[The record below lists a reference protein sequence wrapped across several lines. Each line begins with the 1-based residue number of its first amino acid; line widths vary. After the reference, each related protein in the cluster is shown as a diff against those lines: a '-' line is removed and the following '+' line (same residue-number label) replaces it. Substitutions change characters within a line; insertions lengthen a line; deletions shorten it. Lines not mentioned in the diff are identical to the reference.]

1 MSNQMNNTEL
11 QSILPDING
20 LLHKMMD
27 SKDFNDY
34 ENKLDTV
41 TRKAINELE
50 RIIDDQT
57 LALDPEQLVNAVK
70 VLAKSKSDI
79 IESKRKL
86 LDTCIKGEVMIKA
99 LDNNKDKGGKG
110 SSVLLDYLEKNNLN
124 TTLDT
129 TGTSPG
135 AATSIFQSIE
145 QDNEKE

>member
-1 MSNQMNNTEL
+1 MATQMTNTEL
-11 QSILPDING
+11 ESMLPDIKEV
-20 LLHKMMD
+20 LHKMMD
-27 SKDFNDY
+27 SKDFSNY
-34 ENKLDTV
+34 EDTLDTV
-41 TRKAINELE
+41 TKKAISELE

-70 VLAKSKSDI
+70 VLTKSRTDI

-99 LDNNKDKGGKG
+99 LDQNKDKGGKG

-124 TTLDT
+124 TTLDS

-135 AATSIFQSIE
+135 ANASIFQSIE
-145 QDNEKE
+145 KNNEEE